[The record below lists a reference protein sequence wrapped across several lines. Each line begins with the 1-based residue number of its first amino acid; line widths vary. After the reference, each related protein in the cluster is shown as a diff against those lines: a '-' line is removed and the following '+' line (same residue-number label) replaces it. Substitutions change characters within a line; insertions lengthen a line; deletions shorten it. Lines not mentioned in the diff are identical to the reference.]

1 MSNKKLVSFRLPDD
15 LMNTLKEK
23 ADHDN
28 TSVTELVCRFLWQ
41 GLKEEASQ
49 PAADRRITSLEA
61 EVQDLRQA
69 KHPVTPPP
77 LYALLTQS
85 SIAHDSTIEMGARLS
100 RLEQMMETLL
110 RQNSPNSS
118 LATASDTHVPKSS
131 SVSAR

>member
-15 LMNTLKEK
+15 LMNNLREK

-28 TSVTELVCRFLWQ
+28 ISVTELVCRFLWQ

-49 PAADRRITSLEA
+49 PADRRITSLEA

-69 KHPVTPPP
+69 KSVPPTP

-110 RQNSPNSS
+110 RQNSPNPS
-118 LATASDTHVPKSS
+118 LAAATETHVSKSS
-131 SVSAR
+131 SVSTG